1 MEPLLDSEKNRDQK
15 PYLLNVKRLRQV
27 LIAAD
32 DLMHFAVAAVLV
44 VSAAIILA
52 RTLPNFWRADSL
64 AILHVLND
72 VLLAL
77 IVMELMWPIV
87 RFLKR
92 KPFSLNPFL
101 YIGIISA
108 TRRILMIEAEHSM
121 LSTLGGHAEQ
131 WQELW
136 PVLAEVG
143 TNVAIILVLA
153 IALRLVSQHNQ
164 GGN

>member
-1 MEPLLDSEKNRDQK
+1 MEQK
-15 PYLLNVKRLRQV
+15 PYFLNVKFLRQI

-32 DLMHFAVAAVLV
+32 DLLHFAVAATLMVCAGL
-44 VSAAIILA
+44 ILA
-52 RTLPNFWRADSL
+52 RTIPNLFDADTT

-77 IVMELMWPIV
+77 IVMELMWPII

-101 YIGIISA
+101 YIGIISS

-121 LSTLGGHAEQ
+121 LGRLSAQPKE
-131 WQELW
+131 WPELW
-136 PVLAEVG
+136 PVLAELG
-143 TNVAIILVLA
+143 ANVTIILVLA
-153 IALRLVSQHNQ
+153 FALRLLAVAQKADVND
-164 GGN
+164 

>member
-1 MEPLLDSEKNRDQK
+1 MPAPKDQDH
-15 PYLLNVKRLRQV
+15 YFLNVKLLRQL

-32 DLMHFAVAAVLV
+32 DIMHFAVAATLMVCAAVILV
-44 VSAAIILA
+44 
-52 RTLPNFWRADSL
+52 RTIPNFLLGDIN
-64 AILHVLND
+64 AILHVIND

-101 YIGIISA
+101 YIGIISS

-121 LSTLGGHAEQ
+121 ITSHGKSAGEWHA
-131 WQELW
+131 LW
-136 PVLAEVG
+136 PVLAELG
-143 TNVAIILVLA
+143 TNVVIILVLA
-153 IALRLVSQHNQ
+153 LALRLVNSPGSVQAGQ
-164 GGN
+164 

>member
-1 MEPLLDSEKNRDQK
+1 MQPPKDPESSH
-15 PYLLNVKRLRQV
+15 YFLNVKLLRQV

-32 DLMHFAVAAVLV
+32 DIMHFAVATTLMIC
-44 VSAAIILA
+44 AAMIII
-52 RTLPNFWRADSL
+52 RTMPNFLQGDIN

-77 IVMELMWPIV
+77 IVMELMWPII

-101 YIGIISA
+101 YIGIISS

-121 LSTLGGHAEQ
+121 ITSPGKHARE

-136 PVLAEVG
+136 PVLAELG

-153 IALRLVSQHNQ
+153 IALRLMSPPANNGAGQ
-164 GGN
+164 

>member
-1 MEPLLDSEKNRDQK
+1 MNEKR
-15 PYLLNVKRLRQV
+15 YLLNVKLLRQM

-32 DLMHFAVAAVLV
+32 DLMHFAVAAVLMV
-44 VSAAIILA
+44 CAAIILV
-52 RTLPNFWRADSL
+52 RTIPNLFHGETAAL
-64 AILHVLND
+64 LHVLND

-121 LSTLGGHAEQ
+121 LASLGNHAKG
-131 WQELW
+131 WHELW
-136 PVLAEVG
+136 PVLAELGANVG
-143 TNVAIILVLA
+143 IILVLA
-153 IALRLVSQHNQ
+153 LALRLLSQHALNEA
-164 GGN
+164 NK